1 MRLPLLFLD
10 LIKNHNIIEFILMGK
25 SISYFNKVGRMG
37 SEQTDPRK
45 ALPTTP
51 SC

>member
-1 MRLPLLFLD
+1 MLNRAYTGLSLATA
-10 LIKNHNIIEFILMGK
+10 
-25 SISYFNKVGRMG
+25 SGRNG